1 MLEKYKHFIQD
12 LLKYGEGAPTWDFFL
27 NECISVDGKAE
38 LSMLIQSVC
47 GPYSIPEYAI
57 EASEDVIPVIM
68 YDPAD
73 KGFKIQYEATTIPI
87 MIYDLDTWLD
97 SILAFW
103 HDTSDSTD
111 AELEKLA
118 KGFVCHSVN
127 SYFTGNTEPYEVSYA
142 FDSEVAE

>member
-1 MLEKYKHFIQD
+1 MLQKYKHFIHG
-12 LLKYGEGAPTWDFFL
+12 LLKYGEGTPTWDYFR
-27 NECISVDGKAE
+27 NEQLSDEGKTE
-38 LSMLIQSVC
+38 LKALIMSVC

-57 EASEDVIPVIM
+57 EVGEDVIPVIM
-68 YDPAD
+68 YDPTD
-73 KGFKIQYEATTIPI
+73 KGFKIQYEATATPI

-103 HDTSDSTD
+103 HDTAESTD

-127 SYFTGNTEPYEVSYA
+127 SYFTGNTEPYIIEKQCEV
-142 FDSEVAE
+142 